1 MITRLGITALVTLL
15 AVPAAAKD
23 ATPAVRDAAVRLSQ
37 QLFDA
42 LATGDVA
49 LWTRVMADDG
59 VVIDEF
65 GRRQDKTEFLK
76 GLRPL
81 PAGFSGSIENRMPA
95 VREYGTAVV
104 LDCENYEQESVL
116 GQQLVV
122 RYRSTLTFVRDHGAL
137 KLVSLHSVTVPTQ
150 PPLLVVVGLPLN
162 DYPGT
167 YRWGPDRAH
176 VVAFEAGGLVYRT
189 RADGPPTVLDAIARD
204 VFMDGGE
211 ERNLYIFRRGADGRV
226 TELLERRKFN
236 DLRMTRERP

>member
-1 MITRLGITALVTLL
+1 
-15 AVPAAAKD
+15 VPAAAKD
-23 ATPAVRDAAVRLSQ
+23 ATPAVRAAAVRLSQ

>member
-1 MITRLGITALVTLL
+1 VTLL
-15 AVPAAAKD
+15 AVPAAAKE

-42 LATGDVA
+42 LATGDAA
-49 LWTRVMADDG
+49 LWTRAMADDG
-59 VVIDEF
+59 VIIDEF

-81 PAGFSGSIENRMPA
+81 PSGFSGSIENRMPA
-95 VREYGTAVV
+95 VREYGTTVV
-104 LDCENYEQESVL
+104 LDCENFEQESVL

-122 RYRSTLTFVRDHGAL
+122 RYRSTMTFVRDDGAL
-137 KLVSLHSVTVPTQ
+137 KLVSLHSVTVPTP

-204 VFMDGGE
+204 VFMDAGE

>member
-1 MITRLGITALVTLL
+1 MTLL